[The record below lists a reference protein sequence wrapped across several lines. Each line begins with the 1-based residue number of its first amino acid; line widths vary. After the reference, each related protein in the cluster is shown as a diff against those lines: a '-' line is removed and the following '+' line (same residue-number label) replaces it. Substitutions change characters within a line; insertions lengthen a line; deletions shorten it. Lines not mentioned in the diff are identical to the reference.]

1 MNKELDK
8 KIDLALSKKNVSINK
23 KSVDKSFLSTLSRV
37 ATELVAGLILSLI
50 HI

>member
-23 KSVDKSFLSTLSRV
+23 KSVDKSFLSTYQ
-37 ATELVAGLILSLI
+37 ELPQNLLQD
-50 HI
+50 